1 MCTQGASRG
10 CRRGAVHLSFRA
22 SPRGL
27 SPCRVSCRGSIP
39 LHLGFGMM
47 APTGADMLYKNFPYK
62 NDSIY
67 TMVTLK
73 KQRCHPEPLAR
84 LNPRCRYGVSPLR
97 LTIAMSR
104 VIIALPKDFSHLVS
118 VTPFTVMPDHIH
130 LLMLADGR
138 PGTPPLG
145 EYIHELTKRLE
156 AVYRELTGTLSPRP
170 LFEPDW
176 DVLAAT
182 QDGALDRFFRYIREN
197 PADALARRGSR
208 ESFRIVRGIC
218 HPRIEAGRLS
228 VDAVGNLKLLES
240 PVLRSVRLHRGTLP
254 GTPEWEAALR
264 CCEACGPGCA
274 AVGTWWSKAEQEARR
289 RILARGGGIIHLCP
303 HGFGERWHPAG
314 PESQALCADGR
325 LLYLSPYVCSARP
338 LLVGVTR
345 MRCLRLNEIAAGM
358 AAAGVAVTR

>member
-1 MCTQGASRG
+1 
-10 CRRGAVHLSFRA
+10 
-22 SPRGL
+22 
-27 SPCRVSCRGSIP
+27 
-39 LHLGFGMM
+39 MM
-47 APTGADMLYKNFPYK
+47 PPTGADMLYKNFPYK

-73 KQRCHPEPLAR
+73 KQRCHPEPFAR
-84 LNPRCRYGVSPLR
+84 LNPRCRYGVSPQR

-130 LLMLADGR
+130 LLMLADGT
-138 PGTPPLG
+138 PGAPPLG
-145 EYIHELTKRLE
+145 GYIHELTQRLE
-156 AVYRELTGTLSPRP
+156 AVYRELTGTPSPRP
-170 LFEPDW
+170 LFDPDW

-182 QDGALDRFFRYIREN
+182 QDGALDRFYRYILEN
-197 PADALARRGSR
+197 PADALVRRDSR
-208 ESFRIVRGIC
+208 ECFRAVRGIR
-218 HPRIEAGRLS
+218 HPRIDAGRLS
-228 VDAVGNLKLLES
+228 VDAVGNLKLLEA
-240 PVLRSVRLHRGTLP
+240 PMLRSVRLHRGTLP
-254 GTPEWEAALR
+254 GTAEWEAALR

-289 RILARGGGIIHLCP
+289 RILARGGDIIHLCP

-325 LLYLSPYVCSARP
+325 LLYLSPYVYSARP

-358 AAAGVAVTR
+358 AAAEGVVTP